1 MATPAASAGR
11 HQTVLIANPGA
22 DLYGSDRMVLESVS
36 ALREAGLRVV
46 VTVPGDGPLV
56 EEVVDRGG
64 EVVVCA
70 TPIIRK
76 SLLSPVG
83 LIRLTASTAR
93 CLPDSLAL
101 IRRVDPDVVYVNTIT
116 APLWLFLAKLTGRPS
131 VCHVH
136 EGETT
141 APAWAIRALN
151 VPLMLAD
158 RLVVNSEFSLSVLR
172 DTVPRLCR
180 KAVVVYN
187 TVPGPTR
194 VTPPR
199 DDLEGP
205 VRILFVGRLSPRKG
219 PDVAI
224 EALSLLRSRGVD
236 ATLDL
241 VGAVFP
247 GYEWFERELVERV
260 RNHQLEDAVR
270 FHGFQRDTSSFT
282 AAADIVVVPS
292 AVEEPFGNTAVE
304 ALLSARPAVVS
315 AIGGLPEAVSGFP
328 SALLVEPGSPL
339 AIADAIES
347 IVATWPVYR
356 ARAVADSSVAARR
369 YSFQSYARAILAI
382 VEGLRS

>member
-1 MATPAASAGR
+1 
-11 HQTVLIANPGA
+11 
-22 DLYGSDRMVLESVS
+22 MVLETVS

-46 VTVPGDGPLV
+46 VTVPADGPLV

-76 SLLSPVG
+76 SLLSPAG

-101 IRRVDPDVVYVNTIT
+101 IRRVDPDVIYVNTIT

-158 RLVVNSEFSLSVLR
+158 RLIVNSEFSLSVLR
-172 DTVPRLCR
+172 DTVPRLCK
-180 KAVVVYN
+180 KAEVVYN
-187 TVPGPTR
+187 TVPTPAR
-194 VTPPR
+194 VMPPR
-199 DDLEGP
+199 SDLEGP

-224 EALSLLRSRGVD
+224 GALSLLRSRGVD

-260 RNHQLEDAVR
+260 RTHQLEDAVH

-328 SALLVEPGSPL
+328 SALLVEPGSAT
-339 AIADAIES
+339 AIADAVES
-347 IVATWPVYR
+347 IVSTWNVYR
-356 ARAVADSSVAARR
+356 AQAVEDSSVAARR
-369 YSFQSYARAILAI
+369 YSFRNYARAIVSI